1 MRAHRRTSLFL
12 IVALA
17 LTLGACGDDSGT
29 SVDAAVAPFV
39 GDWEAQALVITSI
52 ANPEVAPDLVEL
64 GATFTLNVQP
74 SGQYT
79 GILIYL
85 GQAQTEIGTISVSG
99 STLTLQRT
107 FPSAETTPG
116 TFQFLGDDRFTLDGD
131 TEFDFNLDGSPE
143 PASAHF
149 DMVRQ

>member
-1 MRAHRRTSLFL
+1 MRAFRTSNFSLAM
-12 IVALA
+12 ALA
-17 LTLGACGDDSGT
+17 LLLAGCGKDNGT
-29 SVDAAVAPFV
+29 GVDASVAPFV
-39 GDWEAQALVITSI
+39 GDWDAQALIITSI
-52 ANPEVAPDLVEL
+52 ANPDVAPDLVEL

-79 GILIYL
+79 AILIYL
-85 GQAQTEIGTISVSG
+85 GQAQTEIGTVSVTG

-107 FPSAETTPG
+107 FPTAETTPG
-116 TFQFLGDDRFTLDGD
+116 TFQFFGEDRFTLDGG

-143 PASAHF
+143 AATAHF